1 MKENV
6 TTIFHGRPEPFFT
19 LLGLQ
24 IDEVR
29 PDFCQLRLPFRPQL
43 RTTGEVVHG
52 GAIASL
58 IDNAG
63 VVAVWSN
70 VPSDVTRGATASMTV
85 HYLAAAEAV
94 DLVAEARV
102 IRRGRSIVFVD
113 VDVSAPSGERV
124 AKGSLVYKLGAG
136 KQ

>member
-1 MKENV
+1 MV
-6 TTIFHGRPEPFFT
+6 SRSLFLPFWAYKS
-19 LLGLQ
+19 
-24 IDEVR
+24 IAVR
-29 PDFCQLRLPFRPQL
+29 PDFCRLRLPFRSQL

-63 VVAVWSN
+63 VAAVWSN
-70 VPSDVTRGATASMTV
+70 VPPDITRGATASMTV

-94 DLVAEARV
+94 DLIAEARV

-113 VDVSAPSGERV
+113 IDVSAPSGERI
-124 AKGSLVYKLGAG
+124 ARGSLVYKLGAG